1 MTYITYDDYISMGG
15 TLLHEEC
22 AKKYIE
28 LASYDIDNL
37 TFNRINKIGF
47 DNLTEFQKSTIKKVV
62 MLQADFRS
70 DNEDWLNSAIS
81 QYSINGVNINY
92 GNSKT
97 ISVINGIFIPTNVFA
112 ILKQTGLCSLNLR

>member
-1 MTYITYDDYISMGG
+1 MYITYDDYIGMGG
-15 TLLHEEC
+15 TLLDEEC

-62 MLQADFRS
+62 MLQADFRV

-97 ISVINGIFIPTNVFA
+97 ISVINGVFIPTNTFS

>member
-1 MTYITYDDYISMGG
+1 MYVTYDEYISMGG
-15 TLLHEEC
+15 TLLDEEN

-62 MLQADFRS
+62 MLQADFRV

-97 ISVINGIFIPTNVFA
+97 ISVINGVFIPTNIFS

>member
-1 MTYITYDDYISMGG
+1 MYITYDDYINMGG
-15 TLLHEEC
+15 TLLDEEC

-28 LASYDIDNL
+28 LASLDIDNL

-62 MLQADFRS
+62 MLQTDFRA

-97 ISVINGIFIPTNVFA
+97 ISVINGVFIPINTFST
-112 ILKQTGLCSLNLR
+112 LKQTGLCSLNLR

>member
-1 MTYITYDDYISMGG
+1 MYITYDDYISMGG
-15 TLLHEEC
+15 TLLDEEC

-28 LASYDIDNL
+28 LASFDIDNL

-47 DNLTEFQKSTIKKVV
+47 DNLTEFQKLVIKKSV
-62 MLQADFRS
+62 MLQTDFRA

-97 ISVINGIFIPTNVFA
+97 ISVINGVFIPTNIFS